1 MNIMQT
7 PATPL
12 TLEHLKQKL
21 ISSLRDLQDYLKNP
35 AATMRNPPAWDWPQS
50 LMLIGTMAAG
60 AGVLT
65 AIVERRPLGII
76 LGLIFVPITAAV
88 LTLITAGL
96 LYYLFEFVFKKH
108 VELLPLYRIAI
119 LAGLPC
125 LALSIAAPLFPPL
138 ILLGM
143 LVWAFLL
150 YTAMV
155 HHLGADANLT
165 KKILIGVFAL
175 YALFWLH
182 NSINWEKGRQALRD
196 NATPE
201 SLDILEKELKD
212 E

>member
-1 MNIMQT
+1 MET
-7 PATPL
+7 PSTPL

-35 AATMRNPPAWDWPQS
+35 AATMRHPPAWDWPQS
-50 LMLIGTMAAG
+50 LVLIGTLAAG

-88 LTLITAGL
+88 LTLITAGIL
-96 LYYLFEFVFKKH
+96 FYLFEFLFKKPIG
-108 VELLPLYRIAI
+108 LLPLFRIVI
-119 LAGLPC
+119 LAGLPS
-125 LALSIAAPLFPPL
+125 LVLSIAAPLFPPI
-138 ILLGM
+138 ILLGIA
-143 LVWAFLL
+143 LWAYLL

-155 HHLGADANLT
+155 HNLGADPRLT
-165 KKILIGVFAL
+165 KRILGGVILL
-175 YALFWLH
+175 YALFWLST
-182 NSINWEKGRQALRD
+182 SIHWEKGRQALRD